1 MSLPTLRQ
9 ILELP
14 AFAGA
19 ELLSGQAKLEAY
31 ITWVHVAEVLDVARL
46 LSGGELL
53 LSTGLELSR
62 TTSEARVAYM
72 HSLVEVGVG
81 GLALELVQ
89 WLQEV
94 PAEML
99 QTARMLQFPI
109 LAFRTEVR
117 FADLTRAAHERIL
130 RPGVDREE
138 PLLESLLE
146 ALVETGR
153 DRSFLQR
160 QLGTIL
166 SLPSRPQST
175 LLATLEALLTWQ
187 FNIAETARKL
197 GVRRQSIYYRLEQ
210 LKGMLGDLDNP
221 ERRLGLWV
229 AMELLKRKSK
239 ESAHADHLGTDMK
252 LPSRTRPGSG
262 TF

>member
-19 ELLSGQAKLEAY
+19 ELLSGQAKLDAT
-31 ITWVHVAEVLDVARL
+31 ITWVHVAEVLDVSRL
-46 LSGGELL
+46 LSGGELV
-53 LSTGLELSR
+53 LSTGLELAR
-62 TTSEARVAYM
+62 ITPEARIAYVR
-72 HSLVEVGVG
+72 SLAEAGVG
-81 GLALELVQ
+81 GLALELIQ
-89 WLQEV
+89 GFAEV

-109 LAFRTEVR
+109 LTFAEEVR
-117 FADLTRAAHERIL
+117 FANLTRAAHQRIL
-130 RPGVDREE
+130 RPSVGKDE

-153 DRSFLQR
+153 DKSFLQR
-160 QLGTIL
+160 QLGNLL
-166 SLPSRPQST
+166 SLPSRPRST
-175 LLATLEALLTWQ
+175 LLATLEALLVSQ

-210 LKGMLGDLDNP
+210 LRGMLGDLDDL

-229 AMELLKRKSK
+229 ALELLKR
-239 ESAHADHLGTDMK
+239 
-252 LPSRTRPGSG
+252 
-262 TF
+262 

>member
-19 ELLSGQAKLEAY
+19 TLLSGQAKLETHIA
-31 ITWVHVAEVLDVARL
+31 WVHVAEVLDVSRL

-62 TTSEARVAYM
+62 TTPEARTAYV
-72 HSLVEVGVG
+72 HSLVEVGVA
-81 GLALELVQ
+81 GLALELVH
-89 WLQEV
+89 WLPEV
-94 PAEML
+94 PDEML
-99 QTARMLQFPI
+99 QTARILQFPI

-130 RPGVDREE
+130 RPGADREE
-138 PLLESLLE
+138 PLLEALLE

-153 DRSFLQR
+153 DRSFLLR
-160 QLGTIL
+160 QLGTVL
-166 SLPSRPQST
+166 NLPSRPRST
-175 LLATLEALLTWQ
+175 LLTTLEALLDSQ

-210 LKGMLGDLDNP
+210 LKGMLGDLDSP

-229 AMELLKRKSK
+229 ALELLKR
-239 ESAHADHLGTDMK
+239 
-252 LPSRTRPGSG
+252 
-262 TF
+262 

>member
-19 ELLSGQAKLEAY
+19 ELLSGQAKLDSY

-46 LSGGELL
+46 LSGGELVL
-53 LSTGLELSR
+53 CTGLELAR
-62 TTSEARVAYM
+62 ATPEARVAYVR
-72 HSLVEVGVG
+72 SLAEAGVG
-81 GLALELVQ
+81 GLGLELVQ
-89 WLQEV
+89 GLREV

-109 LAFRTEVR
+109 LVFRSEVR

-130 RPGVDREE
+130 RPGADREE

-153 DRSFLQR
+153 DKSFLQR
-160 QLGTIL
+160 QLGTVL
-166 SLPSRPQST
+166 SLPSRPRST
-175 LLATLEALLTWQ
+175 LLATLEALLASQ

-210 LKGMLGDLDNP
+210 LKGMLGDLDSP

-229 AMELLKRKSK
+229 ALELLKR
-239 ESAHADHLGTDMK
+239 
-252 LPSRTRPGSG
+252 PG
-262 TF
+262 

>member
-1 MSLPTLRQ
+1 MHLPTLRQ

-19 ELLSGQAKLEAY
+19 ELLSGQSKLEAY

-46 LSGGELL
+46 LSGGELV

-62 TTSEARVAYM
+62 ATSEARVAYVR
-72 HSLVEVGVG
+72 SLVEVGVG

-99 QTARMLQFPI
+99 LTARMLQFPI
-109 LAFRTEVR
+109 LVFHTEVR

-130 RPGVDREE
+130 RPGIDTEE
-138 PLLESLLE
+138 PLLDSLLE

-166 SLPSRPQST
+166 SLPNRPRST
-175 LLATLEALLTWQ
+175 LLATLEALLTSQ

-210 LKGMLGDLDNP
+210 LKGMLGNLDSP

-229 AMELLKRKSK
+229 ALELLKR
-239 ESAHADHLGTDMK
+239 
-252 LPSRTRPGSG
+252 
-262 TF
+262 